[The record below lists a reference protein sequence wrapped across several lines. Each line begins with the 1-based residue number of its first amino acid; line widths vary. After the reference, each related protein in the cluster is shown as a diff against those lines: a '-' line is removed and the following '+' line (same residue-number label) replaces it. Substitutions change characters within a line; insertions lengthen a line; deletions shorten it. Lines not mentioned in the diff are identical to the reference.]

1 MGKNIRSQP
10 VPKTYASHTHA
21 TLGQLLLPTIMKQN
35 SPKEYHTGSLVNPH
49 PQELW

>member
-1 MGKNIRSQP
+1 MGENIRSQP

-21 TLGQLLLPTIMKQN
+21 TPGQLLLPTIMKQN
-35 SPKEYHTGSLVNPH
+35 SPKEYPTGAFANLH